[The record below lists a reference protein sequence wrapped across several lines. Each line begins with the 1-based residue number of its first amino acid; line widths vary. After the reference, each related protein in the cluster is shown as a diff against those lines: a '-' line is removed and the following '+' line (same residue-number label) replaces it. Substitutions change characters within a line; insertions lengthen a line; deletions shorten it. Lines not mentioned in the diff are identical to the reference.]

1 MKTILIAGGTGFIGR
16 RIQKLL
22 EKSNFKVTILSRSP
36 KASNE
41 FYWNPTKGEI
51 DKKALENVSTIINLC
66 GASIGDKRWT
76 NSRKEELYQSRIE
89 PTKFLFGL
97 VDDLPDL
104 ESYISASGITCYG
117 FEDNQKIYSEK
128 DPFGSDYLS
137 QLVESW
143 ENAADLFK
151 SRCRV
156 VKMRTAV
163 VLDEK
168 EGPLS
173 KIAKPIQFGIGSAL
187 GDGKQIMSWIH
198 IDDLTNAFLFAIQHP
213 IEGAFNIVG
222 GNHSNQ
228 DFSKSLA
235 NVLNKPFFFPKVPSF
250 ILNFILGEMAV
261 IVLKGVNVSNE
272 KLIDSG
278 FEFKYSDLETTF
290 KAIYSKN
297 L

>member
-16 RIQKLL
+16 RIQNLL
-22 EKSNFKVTILSRSP
+22 EKSNYKVSILSRSP
-36 KASNE
+36 KTKNE

-51 DKKALENVSTIINLC
+51 DKKALENVSAIINLC
-66 GASIGDKRWT
+66 GAGIGDKRWT
-76 NSRKEELYQSRIE
+76 KSRKEELYQSRIE
-89 PTKFLFGL
+89 PTKFLFSL
-97 VDDLPDL
+97 IDDLPDL

-117 FEDNQKIYSEK
+117 FEDSNKLYSED

-143 ENAADLFK
+143 ENVADLFK
-151 SRCRV
+151 SHCRV

-168 EGPLS
+168 EGALS
-173 KIAKPIQFGIGSAL
+173 KIAKPIQYGIGSAL
-187 GDGKQIMSWIH
+187 GDGKQIMSWVH
-198 IDDLTNAFLFAIQHP
+198 IDDLTNAFLFAVQHP

-235 NVLNKPFFFPKVPSF
+235 NVLNKPFFLPKVPAF
-250 ILNFILGEMAV
+250 ILNLLLGEMAM
-261 IVLKGVNVSNE
+261 IVLKGVNVSNQ
-272 KLIDSG
+272 KLLNAG
-278 FEFKYSDLETTF
+278 FEFKFSELDATF